1 MTESNNTVS
10 RPAVPRWIQ
19 IVIWVFLIG
28 LLAVVALGLQRASKP
43 VAEVGKPIPNINI
56 EFYKG
61 YEYRGNSQVKL
72 ADLRGNVVMLNVWA
86 SWCKPCEQE
95 AADLEAMWQLY
106 QDRDVVLIGI
116 DYVDTPS
123 GAYSYMQKFKI
134 TFPNAPDLQSAI
146 STTLNRKMGVPETY
160 FIDKNGILR
169 YVQIGQFTSVEQITG
184 ILNPLL
190 AE

>member
-10 RPAVPRWIQ
+10 RPGVPRWVQ

-43 VAEVGKPIPNINI
+43 IAEVGKPIPNINI
-56 EFYKG
+56 EFYQG
-61 YEYRGNSQVKL
+61 YEYEGQSQVKL
-72 ADLRGNVVMLNVWA
+72 ADLRGKVVMLNVWA

-95 AADLEAMWQLY
+95 APDLEAMWQQY

-116 DYVDTPS
+116 DYVDTPA

-160 FIDKNGILR
+160 FIDKKGILR

-184 ILNPLL
+184 ILDPLL

>member
-1 MTESNNTVS
+1 MTEENNTVV
-10 RPAVPRWIQ
+10 RTAVPHWVQAI
-19 IVIWVFLIG
+19 IWVFMAG
-28 LLAVVALGLQRASKP
+28 LFITLFMGLMKARTP
-43 VAEVGKPIPNINI
+43 MAEVGKPIPNITF

-61 YEYRGNSQVKL
+61 YEHEGRTQVKL
-72 ADLRGNVVMLNVWA
+72 ADLRGKVVMLNIWA

-95 AADLEAMWQLY
+95 ASELEAMWRQY
-106 QDRDVVLIGI
+106 QSRDVVLIGI

-146 STTLNRKMGVPETY
+146 SSTLNRKMGVPETY
-160 FIDKNGILR
+160 FVDKKGVLR
-169 YVQIGQFTSVEQITG
+169 YIQIGQFTSVEQIQG
-184 ILNPLL
+184 ILDPLL